1 MKKATHATKMR
12 WTAAALYIVVFL
24 VQLFTVRYFLTT
36 MSVGITSIP
45 LDFYGPFALVLISAG
60 MAVWMFA
67 GKKAISGGAI
77 RAIILSTAIIIAYEL
92 ITYDA
97 QAYLIEFF
105 FSNYIPSLAGKDILV
120 YVVVIVRMMLLI
132 LAAFFVASSRDS
144 LPAAEALAEAEE
156 KTVEAVVELEAAVE
170 KVEEETKE

>member
-24 VQLFTVRYFLTT
+24 LQLFLLRPLLTAG
-36 MSVGITSIP
+36 SVIITSLPI
-45 LDFYGPFALVLISAG
+45 DFYGPFSLIFVTAA
-60 MAVWMFA
+60 MAIWMFA
-67 GKKAISGGAI
+67 GKKAISSGII
-77 RAIILSTAIIIAYEL
+77 RAIVLGTAFILAFEL
-92 ITYDA
+92 ITYTS
-97 QAYLIEFF
+97 QANIILIFF
-105 FSNYIPSLAGKDILV
+105 GSYFPSMTNSDILV

-144 LPAAEALAEAEE
+144 LPAAEAFAEAEE